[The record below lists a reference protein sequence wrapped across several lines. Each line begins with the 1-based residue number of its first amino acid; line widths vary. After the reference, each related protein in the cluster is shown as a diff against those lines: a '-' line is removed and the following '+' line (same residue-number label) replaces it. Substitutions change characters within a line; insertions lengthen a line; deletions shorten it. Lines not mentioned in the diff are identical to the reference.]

1 LQQTPQYGEG
11 QAQQD
16 EDDAKTEDEKKGG
29 AAGMVSE
36 RVKKLW
42 LSLWLS
48 IPLLCSPLFPELLD
62 RVVANVNGEPVL
74 ESELSLASLFY
85 GEKDRSKLLNIL
97 IDKRLIAQFLRERGL
112 SIPADYIERLVDNL
126 ARSSKKSVEE
136 LYRDLYSEGIT
147 PGDLRSF
154 LEMEVSSTLGLEE
167 YLRNKVSVSE
177 IEIELELLK
186 RGEVEFI
193 KEVELLVV
201 EKDRKDELLKL
212 VGEMGGKLGD
222 VAKGMGLK
230 LERLR
235 VKRGELVEAV
245 DKEVWRAKEGE
256 LVVGEDDENIYMVR
270 VVKTVRVF
278 SGKSEDEIR
287 EEIIKKKMEIEKRE
301 LVQELREKS
310 FVEILL

>member
-1 LQQTPQYGEG
+1 
-11 QAQQD
+11 
-16 EDDAKTEDEKKGG
+16 
-29 AAGMVSE
+29 MVSE

-48 IPLLCSPLFPELLD
+48 ISLLCSPLFPELLD

-167 YLRNKVSVSE
+167 YLRNRVSVSE

>member
-1 LQQTPQYGEG
+1 
-11 QAQQD
+11 
-16 EDDAKTEDEKKGG
+16 
-29 AAGMVSE
+29 MVSE

-167 YLRNKVSVSE
+167 YLRNRVSVSE

>member
-1 LQQTPQYGEG
+1 
-11 QAQQD
+11 
-16 EDDAKTEDEKKGG
+16 
-29 AAGMVSE
+29 MVSE

-167 YLRNKVSVSE
+167 YLRNRVSVSE

-201 EKDRKDELLKL
+201 EKDRKDELLRL
-212 VGEMGGKLGD
+212 VGEIGGKLGD

>member
-1 LQQTPQYGEG
+1 
-11 QAQQD
+11 
-16 EDDAKTEDEKKGG
+16 
-29 AAGMVSE
+29 MVSE

>member
-1 LQQTPQYGEG
+1 
-11 QAQQD
+11 
-16 EDDAKTEDEKKGG
+16 
-29 AAGMVSE
+29 MVSE

-74 ESELSLASLFY
+74 ESELKLASLFY

-201 EKDRKDELLKL
+201 EKDRKDELLRL